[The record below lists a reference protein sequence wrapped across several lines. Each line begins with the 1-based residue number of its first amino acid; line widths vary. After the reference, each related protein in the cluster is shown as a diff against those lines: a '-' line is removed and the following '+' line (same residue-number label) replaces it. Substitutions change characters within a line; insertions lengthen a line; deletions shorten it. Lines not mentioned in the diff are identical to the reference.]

1 VLHLSAAEG
10 AALVAAAR
18 ADGVAITA
26 ETCPHYLTLAAED
39 VPDGATDHKCA
50 PPIRGRHN
58 RDRLWEALLAGT
70 IDAVVSDHSPCP
82 PADKAADTGDFGAA
96 WGGIASLQLGLPLVW
111 TAAAARGAS
120 LVDVAGWMAAGP
132 ARVAGLAGKGR
143 IEVGADADL
152 VVFDPDATWQVDP
165 HRLRHRHA
173 VTPYAGRT
181 LRGVVETTYLGG
193 AAIAGSSVADP
204 GPPQGRLLER
214 GRP

>member
-50 PPIRGRHN
+50 PPIRGRAN
-58 RDRLWEALLAGT
+58 RDRLWDALLAGV

-82 PADKAADTGDFGAA
+82 PEDKAPDSGDFMTA

-120 LVDVAGWMAAGP
+120 LVDVARWMAAGP
-132 ARVAGLAGKGR
+132 ARLAGLTGKGR

-165 HRLRHRHA
+165 YRLRHRHP

-181 LRGVVETTYLGG
+181 LRGRVETTYLGG
-193 AAIAGSSVADP
+193 VAIGGSSVADP